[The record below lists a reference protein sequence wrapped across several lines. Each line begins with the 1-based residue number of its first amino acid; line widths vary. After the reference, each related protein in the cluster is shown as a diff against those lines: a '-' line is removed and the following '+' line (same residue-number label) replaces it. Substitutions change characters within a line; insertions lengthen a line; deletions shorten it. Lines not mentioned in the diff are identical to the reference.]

1 VAIHNGL
8 DLLARRFRAR
18 RDIFVTDFPD
28 LRYTGLLARSI
39 AMRIL
44 AVLFCSAIFFVQAS
58 RCQDEH
64 QHELS
69 AEEVGS
75 VHFLT
80 SCSKTVGET
89 FNRAVAL
96 LHSFQYEQARQA
108 FLQVSMQD
116 PDCAMAQWGIAM
128 SHYHGL
134 WGNGDTA
141 VGRATL
147 EKAKH
152 AATVNPT
159 TTPRETA
166 YIEALAEI
174 YIEDGKSPAAH
185 AQAFEQRMGAL
196 QAVYPEDDEA
206 AILHALALDITAPS
220 SDKTFANQRKCGE
233 ILEPLFKLHPH
244 HPGIAHYIIH
254 CYDNP
259 VLAEKGLSA
268 ARMYAEIAPASA
280 HAHHMPS
287 HLFTRVGS
295 WDEAI
300 LSNVKSAQMAAKAEA
315 SSKDGEAREQRL
327 HAMDYLVYA
336 YLQSGRVKQAE
347 AMLVEM
353 NSFSLIPGKSFI
365 GNYATAAIPARC
377 AIELRDWK
385 RAANLQVQAAG
396 APTVLA
402 ITWTAIGVG
411 SARTGDLGRAAQA
424 ERALGSLAESAS
436 IQNDSYA
443 SNQVEVQRREV
454 GAWIAEKSGKSAEAI
469 ATMRSAAELE
479 ESMDKSGVTPGVV
492 TPAREMLAELLAL
505 EKQAAAALAEYE
517 AVLKAAPNRFN
528 ALYGAASAADAAGN
542 SASATLY
549 YKKLSEIVV
558 GDERPELVTARKR
571 ISVSAEKDSVTRP

>member
-1 VAIHNGL
+1 
-8 DLLARRFRAR
+8 
-18 RDIFVTDFPD
+18 
-28 LRYTGLLARSI
+28 
-39 AMRIL
+39 MRIL
-44 AVLFCSAIFFVQAS
+44 VALLCSAIFFAQAS

-75 VHFLT
+75 VHFSS

-96 LHSFQYEQARQA
+96 LHSFQYEQARQT
-108 FLQVSMQD
+108 FLQVSVQD
-116 PDCAMAQWGIAM
+116 PNCAMAQWGIAM

-141 VGRATL
+141 AGRAAL

-152 AATVNPT
+152 AATANPT
-159 TTPRETA
+159 TTPRENV
-166 YIEALAEI
+166 YIQALAEI

-196 QAVYPEDDEA
+196 QAAYPEDDEA
-206 AILHALALDITAPS
+206 AIFHALALDITAPS
-220 SDKTFANQRKCGE
+220 TDKTFANQRKCGE

-259 VLAEKGLSA
+259 VLAEKGLAA

-280 HAHHMPS
+280 HAQHMPS
-287 HLFTRVGS
+287 HLFTRVGL

-300 LSNVKSAQMAAKAEA
+300 HSNVKSAQMAAEAEA

-347 AMLVEM
+347 AVLAEM
-353 NSFSLIPGKSFI
+353 NSFAPIAGNSFI

-377 AIELRDWK
+377 AIELHDWK
-385 RAANLQVQAAG
+385 RAASLQVQTTG
-396 APTVLA
+396 APFVRA
-402 ITWTAIGVG
+402 ITWAAIGVG
-411 SARTGDLGRAAQA
+411 SARDGSLVRAAQA
-424 ERALGSLAESAS
+424 EHALESLAESAP
-436 IQNDSYA
+436 IQNDTYA
-443 SNQVEVQRREV
+443 SNQVEVQRWELA
-454 GAWIAEKSGKSAEAI
+454 AWISVKSSKSGEAI

-492 TPAREMLAELLAL
+492 TPAREMLAELLTL
-505 EKQAAAALAEYE
+505 ENQAAAALVEYE
-517 AVLKAAPNRFN
+517 AVLAAAPNRFN
-528 ALYGAASAADAAGN
+528 ALYGAASAADAAGD
-542 SASATLY
+542 SASANFY
-549 YKKLSEIVV
+549 YNKLSEIAV
-558 GDERPELVTARKR
+558 GDERPELATARKR
-571 ISVSAEKDSVTRP
+571 ISGSAEKNSATRP